1 MKWLKKY
8 ILHILAFIV
17 PGGFGCLYFIFNFAT
32 HYDITETF
40 IILLFSALFLLLI
53 LLLVIS
59 SKTENKFNIIAKWD
73 KLGLTS
79 AAVFFLLALFYT
91 HGISKYTYYYPS
103 LNVRILRGEMD
114 SIAIKRCIAKGI
126 LNSDCEADM
135 ISKYDSKLVVDN
147 YSIWTRAS
155 VNRSGFIVLSN
166 YGMMILCFSVCIF
179 SLIEHYSKLKR
190 AVSVKIFLASSF
202 ELKEDRKE
210 LRIFFSVENDRLYE
224 QGLYLKLV
232 QWEYFLDSMS
242 ATRMQAEY
250 NKAVAMCDI
259 LVALFQTK
267 AGTYTVEEFNTAW
280 KRFKSTK
287 SPIIYTY
294 FKHTDPAQDT
304 GNTVEESLIAFK
316 KELEG
321 TGHFPTHYENIQDLK
336 LQLKLQLERILPELV
351 PDTKKAT

>member
-8 ILHILAFIV
+8 ILHILAFTV
-17 PGGFGCLYFIFNFAT
+17 PGILGCLYFIFNFST
-32 HYDITETF
+32 HNNLKETF
-40 IILLFSALFLLLI
+40 IILISSALFFLLVLLLI
-53 LLLVIS
+53 IS

-73 KLGLTS
+73 KLGLAS
-79 AAVFFLLALFYT
+79 AAAFFLLVLFYT
-91 HGISKYTYYYPS
+91 YGISKYTYYHPS
-103 LNVRILRGEMD
+103 LNVRLLRGEMD
-114 SIAIKRCIAKGI
+114 SVAVKRCMTKGI
-126 LNSDCEADM
+126 SNSDCEADM
-135 ISKYDSKLVVDN
+135 LRKYDLDLILNK
-147 YSIWTRAS
+147 YSVWTRAS
-155 VNRSGFIVLSN
+155 VNRSGFIVLGN

-179 SLIEHYSKLKR
+179 ALIEHYSKLKR

-224 QGLYLKLV
+224 QGLYLKLI

-242 ATRMQAEY
+242 ATRMQDEY

-259 LVALFQTK
+259 LVALFHTK
-267 AGTYTVEEFNTAW
+267 AGTYTLEEFNTAW
-280 KRFKSTK
+280 KRFKSTQT
-287 SPIIYTY
+287 PIIYTY
-294 FKHTDPAQDT
+294 FKHTNPAQDT

-316 KELEG
+316 KALEG

-351 PDTKKAT
+351 PGTKKAT